1 MGCGVWI
8 LVAGAGLLLGRIL
21 CFHFSIFLKFRVPFC
36 PLTIL
41 AEFAEEFVLRHQR
54 KCRPPVEAT
63 PKATYLQCVVS
74 GATPWPSVRLQA
86 EFPFVKVW
94 GVRRTKQM
102 AELLF
107 NIEYNKAYYDVFPLK
122 LY

>member
-1 MGCGVWI
+1 MWI
-8 LVAGAGLLLGRIL
+8 LVADAGLLLRRIL

-41 AEFAEEFVLRHQR
+41 AEFAEEVVLHLHQR

-63 PKATYLQCVVS
+63 PKATYLQRVVK
-74 GATPWPSVRLQA
+74 GATPWRSVRLQA

-107 NIEYNKAYYDVFPLK
+107 NIEYHKAYYDVFPLK